1 MIMLSVRAIV
11 VVITTMV
18 IALQYARAASN
29 AMATNVVVC
38 HNIGV
43 SVAEIELATS
53 MISALILWSLS
64 NDMNWDPCVWCVL
77 IANPNLSWAKK

>member
-1 MIMLSVRAIV
+1 MVSARAIV

-18 IALQYARAASN
+18 IALQFAPAVNN
-29 AMATNVVVC
+29 AMAANVAVF

-43 SVAEIELATS
+43 ALAEIELATS

-64 NDMNWDPCVWCVL
+64 NDIIWDPCVWCVL
-77 IANPNLSWAKK
+77 TANPNLSWVKK